1 MSVNISTGS
10 QVSLLSDTA
19 ETGPFQLRPYFDG
32 QWLKTITNIPAGR
45 ALSSIIGLLTEI
57 GGREAD
63 QSAWDYF
70 FEQAEQTAET
80 DVDVNLAFF
89 PGAIDGPGALLNL
102 REDNLTVGHL
112 ARACLSTMVDYYVQ
126 LGTRLDEKR
135 SWQRLTFS
143 GGIAQRTALLPRRVA
158 ERFQSEYRIA
168 TVTEDA
174 IFGLL
179 VLGKVISGQ
188 EASVAAATAT
198 IARQLQD

>member
-1 MSVNISTGS
+1 
-10 QVSLLSDTA
+10 
-19 ETGPFQLRPYFDG
+19 
-32 QWLKTITNIPAGR
+32 
-45 ALSSIIGLLTEI
+45 
-57 GGREAD
+57 
-63 QSAWDYF
+63 
-70 FEQAEQTAET
+70 
-80 DVDVNLAFF
+80 
-89 PGAIDGPGALLNL
+89 
-102 REDNLTVGHL
+102 
-112 ARACLSTMVDYYVQ
+112 MVDYYVQ